1 MPQEH
6 NERRLWSCFWMS
18 SLDLRQRSNSS
29 SFQILCPLKYVL
41 LQVIII
47 FYLESKSLEMGLEE
61 YPVKSQQEKRGHQ
74 GSEISNDPEGN
85 QGLTNNPGKESVSV
99 VCDTKMS
106 CASDKQRTLSSSEK
120 WEPEPDCKEMR
131 NVSSFHHTSL
141 VQVFLAFCVLLAL
154 SLHRLLSMRLW
165 KLHENPPVT
174 YFRIPSV
181 SHNA

>member
-131 NVSSFHHTSL
+131 NVFIPPYILGTGL
-141 VQVFLAFCVLLAL
+141 L
-154 SLHRLLSMRLW
+154 SLLCLISIISTQAS
-165 KLHENPPVT
+165 LHET
-174 YFRIPSV
+174 MKASWKSTCYLLLYT
-181 SHNA
+181 